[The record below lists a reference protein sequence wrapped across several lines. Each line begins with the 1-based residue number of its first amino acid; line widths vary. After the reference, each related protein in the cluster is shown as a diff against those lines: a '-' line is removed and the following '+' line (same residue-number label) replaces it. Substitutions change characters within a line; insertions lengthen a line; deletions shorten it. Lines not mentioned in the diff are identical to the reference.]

1 MKSTPQPPRRRWIL
15 LSSLV
20 VVLAAAGVWGYSQS
34 RAEPAAES
42 ALPEEYSK
50 EKLAALADNPGE
62 MFRTIRLAMDRADLT
77 DQQKDALRE
86 SAFELREAREQ
97 AEVDRYFAAS
107 EGERQAILDEAIDRM
122 EQWRRDRERE
132 RNSAASQ
139 PSDRRDRR
147 RDRPP
152 PSQAERK
159 TRSETRSPDKQAR
172 QMAYRKAMRERMQQ
186 RGIQPPRWGGP
197 GGPGGRGGP
206 GGGSRA

>member
-1 MKSTPQPPRRRWIL
+1 MKPTPQPPRRRWIL
-15 LSSLV
+15 LSSLI
-20 VVLAAAGVWGYSQS
+20 VVLAAAGVWGYSHS
-34 RAEPAAES
+34 GEEAAPES
-42 ALPEEYSK
+42 ALPEEFSK

-62 MFRTIRLAMDRADLT
+62 MFRTIRLAMDRTDLT

-107 EGERQAILDEAIDRM
+107 DSERQAILDEAIDRM
-122 EQWRRDRERE
+122 EQWRRDREKE
-132 RNSAASQ
+132 RNRAGSQ
-139 PSDRRDRR
+139 PSDRRDR

-159 TRSETRSPDKQAR
+159 TRSETRSPDQQAR

-197 GGPGGRGGP
+197 GGRGGP